1 MSKSIDSAPVADA
14 PVQEQQIPLSLDEF
28 CQRLSATSRRVALIG
43 GFHAWAKAQGL
54 VKDVESTFQ
63 AAWTR
68 FISLP
73 A

>member
-1 MSKSIDSAPVADA
+1 MSKSLDSAPVADA
-14 PVQEQQIPLSLDEF
+14 PVPEQQIPLSLDEF

>member
-1 MSKSIDSAPVADA
+1 MSKSLDSAPVADA
-14 PVQEQQIPLSLDEF
+14 PVQEPQIPLSLDEF

-54 VKDVESTFQ
+54 VKDVETTFQ
-63 AAWTR
+63 AAWNR